1 VRAGGSRRERAA
13 CGKLLAVGLRMR
25 EGPSGNRHG
34 RESASG
40 MRPSWE
46 KDARAAAGLRP
57 RAWAERGTSGVGLW
71 SGPKGKGEREKCWAC
86 LVLDLGRVSSW
97 VGLLWD
103 GFQGWGFAYLFSIS
117 HFNLTQTK
125 QSIRIQT

>member
-1 VRAGGSRRERAA
+1 
-13 CGKLLAVGLRMR
+13 MR
-25 EGPSGNRHG
+25 EGPSGNRRG

-40 MRPSWE
+40 TRPSWE

-71 SGPKGKGEREKCWAC
+71 SGPKGKGEREKCSAC

-117 HFNLTQTK
+117 KPNK
-125 QSIRIQT
+125 SI